1 MKRGWAWLWMW
12 VGVLSLL
19 WFLHPFRYLHHH
31 RPVAEDRAVLGPSE
45 FVFPWRTA
53 APAASTPPAWSR
65 AGPRKSFALH
75 SEFLTTHDVG
85 PLWLDHRG
93 SPRLP
98 GFRHL
103 LVTSCKAA
111 GQAGSVE
118 NEQSKSLTKFR
129 VSREQIQT
137 RGFSTA
143 FSLGTVW
150 SEPHERSGKE
160 RS

>member
-19 WFLHPFRYLHHH
+19 WFLHPFRCLHHH

-45 FVFPWRTA
+45 CTFAWRTA

-85 PLWLDHRG
+85 PLLLDHRG
-93 SPRLP
+93 SRGPP

-103 LVTSCKAA
+103 LVTGCKAA

-129 VSREQIQT
+129 VSR
-137 RGFSTA
+137 R
-143 FSLGTVW
+143 
-150 SEPHERSGKE
+150 SEEHTSELQSHSDLVCRLLLEK
-160 RS
+160 